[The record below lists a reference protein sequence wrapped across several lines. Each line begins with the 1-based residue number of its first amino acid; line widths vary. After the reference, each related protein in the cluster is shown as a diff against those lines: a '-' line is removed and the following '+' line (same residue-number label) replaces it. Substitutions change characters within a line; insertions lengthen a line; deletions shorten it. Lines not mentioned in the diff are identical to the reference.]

1 MINIQ
6 GFVSLKSGLVVG
18 DHAITII
25 VEKPS
30 GDRNEILS
38 VAVNFRGKEQGQN
51 IILRLGLGVEQ
62 DGLYWFDVA
71 FDGDVLTRIPLA
83 VMPMQK
89 KHRSRRCCLKGNH
102 NLWRVCLA
110 DVNNFNIKGLV

>member
-1 MINIQ
+1 M
-6 GFVSLKSGLVVG
+6 
-18 DHAITII
+18 
-25 VEKPS
+25 
-30 GDRNEILS
+30 
-38 VAVNFRGKEQGQN
+38 NFRGKEQGQN

-89 KHRSRRCCLKGNH
+89 ETSVAKVLP
-102 NLWRVCLA
+102 
-110 DVNNFNIKGLV
+110 